1 MTRLTATRRPAQA
14 GHRRRC
20 RPVASL
26 LIAGLLLAA
35 CRGDGQSESTARGN
49 TPTAVSSPTGTGTDT
64 GTDIDTETVF
74 PVTIEHKYGETTIE
88 SEPKRVVS
96 VGFNEQDTLLAL
108 GVIAVAVHDGFGDK
122 PHATWEWAQ
131 DELGGAE
138 PTVLPVGELDM
149 EQIATG
155 APDLIVGIF
164 SGLTR
169 EQYDQL
175 SPFAPVVAQPDDY
188 VDFGVPW
195 QEQTRVIS
203 RAVGRPDRAA
213 ELISD
218 MESRIESVREQHP
231 EFQGATGLIGLIGG
245 QQSGSHLYGPH
256 DLRGRFMTSLGVE
269 VPDQVVDLTGEDFFT
284 SISKERLSVTDGD
297 VMTWIV
303 NGPDVRDA
311 LRDEPLYHNLDVA
324 TQRRDVFLDVNGQ
337 LAGAMSFSSVLS
349 LPYLLD
355 DFVPMLETAIDG
367 NPETEISGIEWL
379 WAL

>member
-1 MTRLTATRRPAQA
+1 MTRLTASRRPAQA
-14 GHRRRC
+14 GHRPRC
-20 RPVASL
+20 RSVASL

-35 CRGDGQSESTARGN
+35 CSGDGQSESTAQGN
-49 TPTAVSSPTGTGTDT
+49 TPTAASSPTGTGTDT
-64 GTDIDTETVF
+64 GTDAGTETAF

-108 GVIAVAVHDGFGDK
+108 GVIPVAVRDWFGDK

-131 DELGGAE
+131 DELGDAE

-149 EQIATG
+149 EQIATED
-155 APDLIVGIF
+155 PDLIVGIF

-169 EQYDQL
+169 VQYDQL
-175 SPFAPVVAQPDDY
+175 SQFAPVVAQPDDY

-195 QEQTRVIS
+195 QEQTRIIG

-218 MESRIESVREQHP
+218 LESRIESVREQHP
-231 EFQGATGLIGLIGG
+231 EFQGATGLIGLLGG
-245 QQSGSHLYGPH
+245 QQSDYHLYGPQ
-256 DLRGRFMTSLGVE
+256 DLRGRLMTSLGFE
-269 VPDQVVDLTGEDFFT
+269 IPDQVVDLTGEDFFT
-284 SISKERLSVTDGD
+284 SISKERLSVTDVD

-303 NGPDVRDA
+303 NESDVRDA

-324 TQRRDVFLDVNGQ
+324 TQGRDVFLDVNGQ

-367 NPETEISGIEWL
+367 NPKTEISGIDWL